1 MPGAS
6 AKRAKKDKK
15 VHAEHNKSSEE
26 SQSIPKLSVR
36 AYDGPGESSRGT
48 PTSAGGASQG
58 RGRQGSNAP
67 PSVGQPS
74 VRSPSRGPP
83 TQPSVRSPSRS
94 RASSQVRG
102 TSTNLLPDRTALMQ
116 AARYVDLPG
125 NAYILGNKVSC
136 SVVGPL
142 SSLAS
147 PHCLVKLLLRSISFL
162 FSFVNRPN
170 VHCPFLSISQCIPMC
185 FPFTSLRPARLCG
198 LRFPMQIPIHP
209 KASPPWLPYTHSLLR
224 PYSASLSLPISR

>member
-1 MPGAS
+1 MPGAT

-15 VHAEHNKSSEE
+15 VHAEQNKSSEE
-26 SQSIPKLSVR
+26 SHSIPKLSVR

-74 VRSPSRGPP
+74 AGQPSVRSPSRGPP
-83 TQPSVRSPSRS
+83 TQPSVRSPSHA

-102 TSTNLLPDRTALMQ
+102 TSTNLLPDRSALMQ

-136 SVVGPL
+136 SVVGHF
-142 SSLAS
+142 SSVAS
-147 PHCLVKLLLRSISFL
+147 PHCLVKLLFRSIPLHSL
-162 FSFVNRPN
+162 LSLNRLR
-170 VHCPFLSISQCIPMC
+170 VHCPIF
-185 FPFTSLRPARLCG
+185 
-198 LRFPMQIPIHP
+198 
-209 KASPPWLPYTHSLLR
+209 
-224 PYSASLSLPISR
+224 